1 MAIVV
6 AVVLVVGT
14 GVWLF
19 VGREGSTPTD
29 TGVVTGPV
37 AMDEPLPT
45 IDGRSLSGEDLS
57 TDRLRGKVGVLNVW
71 ATWCGPCRREQPGLQ
86 RLADHYGARVRFMG
100 INYQDDRIA
109 AARWAE
115 DEFRVTYPSL
125 YDPNGKT
132 ASQLGYPYL
141 PDTYVIDRSGTIRW
155 AIQGETNETGAAGAD
170 RSTAGG
176 AVAFSVTGA
185 AARRQRRLRRARQGT
200 RSRT

>member
-14 GVWLF
+14 GIWLF

-125 YDPNGKT
+125 YDPNGET

-155 AIQGETNETGAAGAD
+155 AIQGETNE
-170 RSTAGG
+170 
-176 AVAFSVTGA
+176 
-185 AARRQRRLRRARQGT
+185 QELQGLIDQLLAEP
-200 RSRT
+200 SPSA

>member
-1 MAIVV
+1 MRRSSAVAIVV

-19 VGREGSTPTD
+19 VGREGSTPT
-29 TGVVTGPV
+29 GSGAVTGPV

-45 IDGRSLSGEDLS
+45 IVGRSLTGEDLS

-86 RLADHYGARVRFMG
+86 RLANHYGTRVGFMG

-109 AARWAE
+109 AARWAD
-115 DEFRVTYPSL
+115 DEFRVSYPSL
-125 YDPNGKT
+125 YDPSGKT

-141 PDTYVIDRSGTIRW
+141 PDTYVVDRSGTIRW
-155 AIQGETNETGAAGAD
+155 AIQGETNE
-170 RSTAGG
+170 
-176 AVAFSVTGA
+176 
-185 AARRQRRLRRARQGT
+185 QELRGLIDQLLAEP
-200 RSRT
+200 SPSA